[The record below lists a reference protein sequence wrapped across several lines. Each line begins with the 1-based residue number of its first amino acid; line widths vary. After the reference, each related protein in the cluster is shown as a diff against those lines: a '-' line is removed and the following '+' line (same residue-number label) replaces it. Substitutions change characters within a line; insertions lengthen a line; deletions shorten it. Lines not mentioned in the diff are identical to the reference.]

1 MLLLFLRTMWAVIS
15 QVIDLEN
22 DCDENTFT
30 GTHDNNAVCEQQDA
44 LDNLLGP
51 LTQHNKVDA
60 QDNSISNQDNNVAVS
75 QDLLADNDCNG
86 TGGNAAICS
95 NDGFDVI
102 FINDFN
108 FIDSIGQFNS
118 ATLSGDVSSEQ
129 LNDAAISQGGALVN
143 TCDETGGGVNQVTC
157 QNLDDANILGP
168 VFQFNTVDAPNSDTA
183 SQSNGAQ
190 VTQNLEAVN
199 DCDEEDTGFNFALC
213 GNDLS
218 INQINSITQ
227 MNNAIVGDDTLQ
239 SNFVGMNQD
248 MQLENVCD
256 ETGLGDNVAICDNDF
271 ATNFIG
277 QVAQLNDA
285 DGSGDADFTQ
295 NNNMPTISQVI
306 CTE

>member
-1 MLLLFLRTMWAVIS
+1 MQPYVAMTVLIS
-15 QVIDLEN
+15 
-22 DCDENTFT
+22 
-30 GTHDNNAVCEQQDA
+30 
-44 LDNLLGP
+44 
-51 LTQHNKVDA
+51 
-60 QDNSISNQDNNVAVS
+60 
-75 QDLLADNDCNG
+75 
-86 TGGNAAICS
+86 
-95 NDGFDVI
+95 I

-213 GNDLS
+213 GNES
-218 INQINSITQ
+218 
-227 MNNAIVGDDTLQ
+227 
-239 SNFVGMNQD
+239 FH
-248 MQLENVCD
+248 
-256 ETGLGDNVAICDNDF
+256 
-271 ATNFIG
+271 
-277 QVAQLNDA
+277 
-285 DGSGDADFTQ
+285 
-295 NNNMPTISQVI
+295 
-306 CTE
+306 